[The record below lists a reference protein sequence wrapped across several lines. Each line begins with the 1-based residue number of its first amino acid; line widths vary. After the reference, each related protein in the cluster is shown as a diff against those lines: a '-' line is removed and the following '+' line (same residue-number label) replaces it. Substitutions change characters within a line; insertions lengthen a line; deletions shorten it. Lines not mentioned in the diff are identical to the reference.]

1 MPKISSGTI
10 AEHKAHVWNELLDA
24 MDALILERPFE
35 SISMRD
41 VSERSGVARTAVY
54 NYAPDTLTLL
64 VATATRGSADVYDAV
79 SSRGATDSSLAPSQ
93 RLREIVTVLLVDFAQ
108 STRAFLAM
116 QSIERTIG
124 QERLTDAVIPARD
137 LIGDTIV
144 DVVQAGVEVG
154 EFAPLT
160 DPGLTRALM
169 VGVMQVALRHGD
181 PGQPIGMARADA
193 VAQFIINAL
202 SNPLP
207 NGDADHVTR

>member
-1 MPKISSGTI
+1 MPKIGSGTI

-79 SSRGATDSSLAPSQ
+79 SSRATDSSLAPSR

-116 QSIERTIG
+116 QSIERNIG

-137 LIGDTIV
+137 LIGDSIV
-144 DVVQAGVEVG
+144 DVVQAGVDVG

-181 PGQPIGMARADA
+181 PGQPIGVARADA

-207 NGDADHVTR
+207 TGDADLVTR